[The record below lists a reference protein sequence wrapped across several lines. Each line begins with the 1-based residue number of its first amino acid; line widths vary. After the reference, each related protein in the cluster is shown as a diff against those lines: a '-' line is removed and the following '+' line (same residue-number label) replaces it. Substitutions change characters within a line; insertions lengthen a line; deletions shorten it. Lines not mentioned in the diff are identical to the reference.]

1 MKKSLGRK
9 TRVVGTY
16 DAEGKANVMTA
27 APGSSDARR
36 ASASRTG
43 NLPESPLWATDQPA
57 IYYWSAEAHSEAE
70 GLFVAYNGTVNATR
84 KTTGN
89 PRHGYRCV
97 KEPEVP

>member
-1 MKKSLGRK
+1 MKEPLGRK
-9 TRVVGTY
+9 TRVVP
-16 DAEGKANVMTA
+16 DK
-27 APGSSDARR
+27 
-36 ASASRTG
+36 
-43 NLPESPLWATDQPA
+43 ESPLGATDQPA

-84 KTTGN
+84 KTAGN